1 MIKKYVLENPE
12 QLAQITF
19 FIVTFGLFAFNM
31 LYAMKMDKN
40 KAQQIAKTAIELD
53 D

>member
-19 FIVTFGLFAFNM
+19 FILTLGIFIFNM
-31 LYAMKMDKN
+31 VYAMKMN
-40 KAQQIAKTAIELD
+40 KDEAQAIAQRAIELD

>member
-19 FIVTFGLFAFNM
+19 FIITLGLFVFNM
-31 LYAMKMDKN
+31 VYAMKMDKE
-40 KAQQIAKTAIELD
+40 KAQQIAKNAIDLD

>member
-12 QLAQITF
+12 LLAQITF
-19 FIVTFGLFAFNM
+19 FIVTLGLFVFNM
-31 LYAMKMDKN
+31 VYAMKMDKN
-40 KAQQIAKTAIELD
+40 KAQEIARKAIELD